1 MVVKSTK
8 TAVLGLMGLALSLA
22 LSLAISSC
30 ATTGGKNSKGLASGH
45 GKDYYNTHFADGT
58 AIVNSKSAFDSEDS
72 ILLTFAGDIMAHTP
86 NWSKGN
92 FPRIYRDIEALIKE
106 SPLTFAN
113 LETPVAENRPFS
125 NYPAFNVHGD
135 YAQAAIDAGFNV
147 FSLANNHTNDQC
159 LNGIQQTKK
168 YFDAKIE
175 ATKGSDRPVYAA
187 GLKERQNGPWSY
199 QVIESGNWKI
209 LFVAVTEILN
219 SPTCSSYIDF
229 LVPNS
234 KNRSIFI
241 EDMKALRKAHPCD
254 IFVVSIHCSDPEY
267 IFTIRSSQKNFY
279 HELLN
284 AGADVIWCNHPHVSK
299 DWEVV
304 ADSGNV
310 PRKIIF
316 YSMGNTISGQ
326 RTNPQFAK
334 PDTNRD
340 YTGEG
345 YITQVRFLKDS
356 DSKLSIALVNPVIVT
371 TYIAPDRFYE
381 IRILD
386 DKLIEKLNAEGQK
399 RWGNYLRERKKLME
413 QFEGKTLWQ

>member
-1 MVVKSTK
+1 MVVKSSK
-8 TAVLGLMGLALSLA
+8 KAASLVWGLALA
-22 LSLAISSC
+22 LVLPIAISSC
-30 ATTGGKNSKGLASGH
+30 ATAGNKNSKGLAFGRD
-45 GKDYYNTHFADGT
+45 KEFYRTHFADGSP
-58 AIVNSKSAFDSEDS
+58 IVNSKNAFDTKDS

-92 FPRIYRDIEALIKE
+92 FPRIYKDIEPLIQE
-106 SPLTFAN
+106 SRLTFAN

-147 FSLANNHTNDQC
+147 FSLANNHTNDQG

-168 YFDAKIE
+168 YFDAKI
-175 ATKGSDRPVYAA
+175 AGTKDSGRPVYAA

-199 QVIESGNWKI
+199 QEIKSGDWKI

-219 SPTCSSYIDF
+219 SPIYSSYIDF
-229 LVPNS
+229 LVPNG
-234 KNRSIFI
+234 KNRNIFI
-241 EDMKALRKAHPCD
+241 EDMRALRKAHPCD
-254 IFVVSIHCSDPEY
+254 IFVISIHCSDPEY
-267 IFTIRSSQKNFY
+267 IFKIRSSQKSFY
-279 HELLN
+279 YSLLD

-299 DWEVV
+299 DWEVI
-304 ADSGNV
+304 ADAENV

-326 RTNPQFAK
+326 RTNPKFAK
-334 PDTNRD
+334 PETNRD
-340 YTGEG
+340 YTGDG
-345 YITQVRFLKDS
+345 YITQVRFLRDKDS
-356 DSKLSIALVNPVIVT
+356 KISIGLVNPVIVT

-386 DKLIEKLNAEGQK
+386 DKLVKDLNDQGQK

-413 QFEGKTLWQ
+413 QFEGTTVWQ

>member
-8 TAVLGLMGLALSLA
+8 KAALGLMGLALSLA

-147 FSLANNHTNDQC
+147 FSLANNHTNDQG

-175 ATKGSDRPVYAA
+175 ATKESDRPVYAA

-199 QVIESGNWKI
+199 QVIETGNWKI
-209 LFVAVTEILN
+209 L
-219 SPTCSSYIDF
+219 
-229 LVPNS
+229 
-234 KNRSIFI
+234 
-241 EDMKALRKAHPCD
+241 
-254 IFVVSIHCSDPEY
+254 
-267 IFTIRSSQKNFY
+267 
-279 HELLN
+279 
-284 AGADVIWCNHPHVSK
+284 GWVIK
-299 DWEVV
+299 DE
-304 ADSGNV
+304 N
-310 PRKIIF
+310 
-316 YSMGNTISGQ
+316 
-326 RTNPQFAK
+326 
-334 PDTNRD
+334 
-340 YTGEG
+340 
-345 YITQVRFLKDS
+345 
-356 DSKLSIALVNPVIVT
+356 
-371 TYIAPDRFYE
+371 
-381 IRILD
+381 D
-386 DKLIEKLNAEGQK
+386 D
-399 RWGNYLRERKKLME
+399 
-413 QFEGKTLWQ
+413 